1 MGEKLC
7 IVHNEI
13 MKNVS
18 RTEFA
23 RISAG
28 EKKL

>member
-13 MKNVS
+13 ITNVS
-18 RTEFA
+18 RTEFT

-28 EKKL
+28 EEEL

>member
-7 IVHNEI
+7 VVQIEI

-18 RTEFA
+18 RTEFT
-23 RISAG
+23 RISEG
-28 EKKL
+28 EKEF

>member
-7 IVHNEI
+7 VVYKEI

-18 RTEFA
+18 RTEFTT
-23 RISAG
+23 ISAG
-28 EKKL
+28 EKEL

>member
-13 MKNVS
+13 IKNVS
-18 RTEFA
+18 RTEFT
-23 RISAG
+23 RINAG
-28 EKKL
+28 EKEL